1 MIPYREISETG
12 NLGRKHIKSFASG
25 IAHMFASSAQHYAW
39 LAHKLGI
46 PMVTI
51 DLLELRIEPAEF
63 NTDRNRILAEMCQ
76 RTLFRNVEKLTPP
89 GSVVSAVLSAQ
100 FGIDDYS
107 DDNGAAS
114 IGESIFSVIL
124 TDDRDKKWRV
134 DYTEKRLLVQY

>member
-1 MIPYREISETG
+1 MTESESG
-12 NLGRKHIKSFASG
+12 QLGRKHIKSFASG

-51 DLLELRIEPAEF
+51 DLIELRIEPFEF
-63 NTDRNRILAEMCQ
+63 NIDRNRVLAEMCQ
-76 RTLFRNVEKLTPP
+76 RTLFRNIERLTPP
-89 GSVVSAVLSAQ
+89 GSVVSAALSAQ

-107 DDNGAAS
+107 ENSGAAS

-124 TDDRDKKWRV
+124 TDDQGKKWHV
-134 DYTEKRLLVQY
+134 EHVEKRILIQN